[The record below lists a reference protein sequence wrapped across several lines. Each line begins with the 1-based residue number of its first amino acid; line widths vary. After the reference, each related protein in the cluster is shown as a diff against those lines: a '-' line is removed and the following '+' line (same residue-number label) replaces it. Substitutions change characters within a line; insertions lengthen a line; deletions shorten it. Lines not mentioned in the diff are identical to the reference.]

1 MAPTTIE
8 PTPEANERPSG
19 KAKTESKPTA
29 AAPVAERK
37 YWRAVVR
44 IAGPVSSSRDRERV
58 EWHLVGCAVPAGE
71 GQHCSEG
78 MHLIETAG
86 HPDGHCVI
94 DGVCGLCGAAAVA
107 A

>member
-19 KAKTESKPTA
+19 KAKAESKPATV
-29 AAPVAERK
+29 APVAKPR

-44 IAGPVSSSRDRERV
+44 TAGQVSSSRERERV
-58 EWHLVGCAVPAGE
+58 EWHLAGCAVPSSE

-94 DGVCGLCGAAAVA
+94 DGVCGLCGAPAADA
-107 A
+107 